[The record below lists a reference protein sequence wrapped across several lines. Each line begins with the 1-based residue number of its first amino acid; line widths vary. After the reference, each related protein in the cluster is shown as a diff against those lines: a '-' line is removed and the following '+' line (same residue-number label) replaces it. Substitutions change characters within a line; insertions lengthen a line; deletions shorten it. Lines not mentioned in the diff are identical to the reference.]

1 MLPLELDATGARTVK
16 FDVRLGSGRTVHL
29 EAVADPVMAGFNSA
43 IELFRGEAI
52 DLSFLTDKAKMAW
65 ALAFPRPGDVR
76 RLVESWLEAI
86 GISRERVGVL
96 FGAVDHLELVEADLQ
111 RFYGLDLGSWPRGEL
126 STRRLAVL
134 IEGLR
139 HRPDSLFWSEIQS
152 EFDPMSTEAVI
163 LAGIF
168 GALTEKPHPLLMA
181 RKNREEAA
189 QKAAAMERMTAR
201 GLTAGD

>member
-43 IELFRGEAI
+43 IELFRGAEI
-52 DLSFLTDKAKMAW
+52 ELNFLTDKAKMAW
-65 ALAFPRPGDVR
+65 VLAFPRPGDVL

-86 GISRERVGVL
+86 GINRERVDVL
-96 FGAVDHLELVEADLQ
+96 FGVVDHLELVEADLQ
-111 RFYGLDLGSWPRGEL
+111 KFYSLDLGSWPRGEL

-139 HRPDSLFWSEIQS
+139 HRPDSLFWAETQS

-168 GALTEKPHPLLMA
+168 GALTGEPHPLLMA
-181 RKNREEAA
+181 RKNREEVA

>member
-16 FDVRLGSGRTVHL
+16 FDARLGSGRTVHL
-29 EAVADPVMAGFNSA
+29 EAVADPVMAGFTAA

-52 DLSFLTDKAKMAW
+52 ELNFLTDKAKMAW
-65 ALAFPRPGDVR
+65 ALAFPRSGDVR

-86 GISRERVGVL
+86 GINHERVGVL
-96 FGAVDHLELVEADLQ
+96 VGVVDHLDLVEADLQ
-111 RFYGLDLGSWPRGEL
+111 KFYGLDLGSWPRGEL

-139 HRPDSLFWSEIQS
+139 HCPDSLFWAETKS

-168 GALTEKPHPLLMA
+168 GSLTGKPHPLLMA

-189 QKAAAMERMTAR
+189 QKKAVMERMAAR